1 MRKEILDTS
10 TLDSDG
16 LKKIDAYIDNL
27 SGNKEEQLIHVLHHA
42 QQIFGY
48 LPKNLQWYIAKQL
61 DMPSAKVNGVVTF
74 YSLFSEEPRGKYTV
88 SVCMGT
94 ACFVKGAE
102 KVLDRILELT
112 DSQKGKMSDDGLF
125 TVQDV
130 RCIGACGLAPV
141 VTINEKVYGNVK
153 INEVDDI
160 IRRYKRGEKHAS

>member
-1 MRKEILDTS
+1 MRKEILDTT
-10 TLDSDG
+10 TLDQEG
-16 LKKIDAYIDNL
+16 LKKLDAYIEGL
-27 SGNKEEQLIHVLHHA
+27 RGNKEEQLIHVLHHA

-48 LPKNLQWYIAKQL
+48 LPKNLQWYIANQL
-61 DMPSAKVNGVVTF
+61 NMPSAKVNGVVTF

-112 DSQKGKMSDDGLF
+112 KSEKGKMSDDGLF

-160 IRRYKRGEKHAS
+160 IRRYKRGDQHAS